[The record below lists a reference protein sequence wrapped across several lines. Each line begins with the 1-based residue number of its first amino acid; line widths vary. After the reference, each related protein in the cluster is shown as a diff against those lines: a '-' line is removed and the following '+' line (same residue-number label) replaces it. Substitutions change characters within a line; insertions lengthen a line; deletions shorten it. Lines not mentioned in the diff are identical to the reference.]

1 MWYIISHF
9 QVWRWKFFL
18 HYCII
23 LLTCDNCILREEQAN
38 APSRKIH
45 VLSCKCDWLLVTMS
59 HHAST
64 QEGCLCCTCKS
75 FSKRFASWHCMTCII
90 GVRGILYPQEL
101 QIENTPSKRLN
112 SFLGLLRYSSFITL
126 QWGVSSMWRI
136 KAIMGWWM
144 LSENVTVNRS
154 KTDKNS
160 LTY

>member
-9 QVWRWKFFL
+9 QVWRQKFFSTL
-18 HYCII
+18 VRYII
-23 LLTCDNCILREEQAN
+23 DMWQLCSAGGAGKCTKQEDTRN
-38 APSRKIH
+38 
-45 VLSCKCDWLLVTMS
+45 VLS

-64 QEGCLCCTCKS
+64 REGCLCCTCKS

-90 GVRGILYPQEL
+90 RVRGILYPQEL
-101 QIENTPSKRLN
+101 QVENTPSKRLN

-126 QWGVSSMWRI
+126 QWVVSSMWRI

-154 KTDKNS
+154 KTDINS